1 MVIGNADR
9 LHFLEGGG
17 ELSGVAGT
25 PGRRNEAG
33 GEPELLDAYSQA
45 VIGVAEKVGPTVVA
59 IRVRKG
65 SSPFPAGGNG
75 SGSGVLITP
84 DGFVLTNN
92 HVVEKTEE
100 LEVSL
105 TDGRAYKARAI
116 GTDPATDLAVV
127 RVSDSGLPAAVLGD
141 SDHLRVGQ
149 LAVAIGNPL
158 GFQSTVSAGVISALG
173 RSLRS
178 QSGRLIENVIQTDV
192 ALNPGNSG
200 GPLVD
205 SLGRVIGINTAMIYL
220 AQGIS
225 FAIPVNTARWVVGE
239 LVSHGRVRRAY
250 LGITAQARPVN
261 RRLQHQ
267 LSLDSPTVVEV
278 VTIETDG
285 PASRAGLEKGDL
297 IYALNG
303 KSVATV
309 DDIHRMLAG
318 HPPGVPLDLKIL
330 RRGKIKE
337 LEIISGEM

>member
-1 MVIGNADR
+1 MRHEKYNGSNEKNDDMSGEGPLDLTRSMVRVKNYFKQID
-9 LHFLEGGG
+9 
-17 ELSGVAGT
+17 
-25 PGRRNEAG
+25 P
-33 GEPELLDAYSQA
+33 LD
-45 VIGVAEKVGPTVVA
+45 
-59 IRVRKG
+59 
-65 SSPFPAGGNG
+65 PAGGSRLGRLQG
-75 SGSGVLITP
+75 SGFFVSAAGHFITNAH
-84 DGFVLTNN
+84 VVRN
-92 HVVEKTEE
+92 HVRLMVAPSTGQPGKFSA
-100 LEVSL
+100 EVLS
-105 TDGRAYKARAI
+105 I
-116 GTDPATDLAVV
+116 VPSVDLALCRMRSTSGSAFSVV
-127 RVSDSGLPAAVLGD
+127 PVVFGD
-141 SDHLRVGQ
+141 AMALRGGVDEIVVYGY
-149 LAVAIGNPL
+149 PL
-158 GFQSTVSAGVISALG
+158 GTKQLHPTRGVFGGWESVGTGML
-173 RSLRS
+173 LR
-178 QSGRLIENVIQTDV
+178 TDA